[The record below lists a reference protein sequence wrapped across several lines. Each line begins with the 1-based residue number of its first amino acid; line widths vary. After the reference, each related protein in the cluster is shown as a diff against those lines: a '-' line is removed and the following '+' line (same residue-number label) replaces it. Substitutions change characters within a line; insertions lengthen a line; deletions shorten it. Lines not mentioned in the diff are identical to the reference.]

1 MTLHPGEKGLFWA
14 TFHDLG
20 QQLLPEVLIGH
31 SLALGVLPASSEPTL
46 PPFVGKALHHI
57 GAIGAHFNN
66 AVDVVQRAQGIDDRI
81 QLHALVG
88 TWLF

>member
-1 MTLHPGEKGLFWA
+1 MTLHPGEKSLFWT

-31 SLALGVLPASSEPTL
+31 CLALGVLPASSEPAL

-57 GAIGAHFNN
+57 GAVGAHFNN

>member
-1 MTLHPGEKGLFWA
+1 MALHPGEKGLFWT

-20 QQLLPEVLIGH
+20 EQLLPKVLIGH
-31 SLALGVLPASSEPTL
+31 CLALGVLPVSSEPTL
-46 PPFVGKALHHI
+46 PPFIGKALHHI

-81 QLHALVG
+81 QFHALVG